1 MKMEKQKKWLKFKTN
16 VEVNVR
22 PVQRGGGGTPPL
34 FDQMIGF

>member
-22 PVQRGGGGTPPL
+22 PVQRGGGGGGANATP
-34 FDQMIGF
+34 F